1 MTIDTY
7 RNGGSSSLYPN
18 LQPSYLDGQYEK
30 FTDLFTLAH
39 TIKDLTN
46 LVKEIDIT
54 TTAIDADLEHYAVLN
69 LKKHQQEISNIEL
82 SRAKLSVA
90 IDNSSD
96 LKNLF
101 SSANELGHSLTYKIK
116 SLDHEIGNVDK
127 TLQFVT
133 DVQTLKNNINQANY
147 AIEHKNWTL
156 AAQCINTINNKLD
169 NKLVTGRFASV
180 VIPSTDIPEL
190 PQITVEKWINQL
202 TDTFTTCFNEAADA
216 KNIPDITKYFQL
228 FPLINQEEIG
238 LNCYSKFICSIITDT
253 SRTLINSASKIR
265 TGEDAGESSTKT
277 GIFATI
283 TMKLFE
289 NVSMMLS
296 QHGPLIN
303 KYYGE
308 TYPDAMKFVVTKI
321 QREIDSQVGLVND
334 TFFDVRRIDKVIQDT
349 KLHKFHLLNKRA
361 GTLNSEAQESDTEVD
376 DNDFVSIVEVGD
388 LINEFASIL
397 HHWSL
402 YCNFIT
408 VKYYTPKE
416 EQQSD
421 DIKLP
426 SLIAESNYTK
436 KIYSKYLPAF
446 ESLYRFYFRR
456 SIEKAISIEEVPS
469 LEPYLTIS
477 NVSKSPD
484 QPPISS
490 VIEDFILVLNSTLR
504 SVIDTAQPTTLKN
517 FFRQCLPV
525 IQNDLINGFLIKSLN
540 DNQPRYN
547 ASLSLVSS
555 TNGVLSGTASPGITR
570 SSTPLPDSGAGA
582 ASAGIGFF
590 KGASSALG
598 NVVGGAAT
606 VAGSITT
613 TASNNIKL
621 TNFVIYLNTVAMGQE
636 YIEKIFDNI
645 TKKDAKSLKRNYPF
659 GKDGEKIY
667 YVLETEFLNPITN
680 VMNKIVQDSLLNFYN
695 QSLKN
700 KILNLINEVFPDVH
714 DSNYI
719 IYSSSV
725 LNDTSSILKFTNTW
739 QSLIRPYKQS
749 FHKTLIFDKLLRLLV
764 MNLANLIE
772 KKIMAV
778 LKKFKIN
785 ELGSM
790 KLEKDLSFIINEVCE
805 DNYELREKFVR
816 VTQLVLLVG
825 MDDDEYELS
834 IQHKSVAESTGDE
847 EENDN
852 NETDLLGMNWV
863 LTPLER
869 KQARKFRI

>member
-1 MTIDTY
+1 MPASTY
-7 RNGGSSSLYPN
+7 RNGGSSPFPN
-18 LQPSYLDGQYEK
+18 LQPSYLDGQYDK
-30 FTDLFTLAH
+30 FSGLFTLAH
-39 TIKDLTN
+39 TTKDLIN
-46 LVKEIDIT
+46 LVKEIDLT
-54 TTAIDADLEHYAVLN
+54 TNAIDADLEHYAVLN
-69 LKKHQQEISNIEL
+69 LQKHQQEISNIEL
-82 SRAKLSVA
+82 NRAKLSTA

-96 LKNLF
+96 LKKLF

-169 NKLVTGRFASV
+169 SELVTGKFASV

-190 PQITVEKWINQL
+190 PQLTVDKWVKEL
-202 TDTFTTCFNEAADA
+202 TETFTSRFNEAAEA

-228 FPLINQEEIG
+228 FPLINQEETG
-238 LNCYSKFICSIITDT
+238 LNCYSKFICSVITDT

-265 TGEDAGESSTKT
+265 DETESTTKT

-283 TMKLFE
+283 TMQLFE

-308 TYPDAMKFVVTKI
+308 TYPEAIKFVVTKI
-321 QREIDSQVGLVND
+321 QREVDSQIGLVND
-334 TFFDVRRIDKVIQDT
+334 TFFDVRRIDKVIQDI
-349 KLHKFHLLNKRA
+349 KLHRFHLLNKRTSMDTA
-361 GTLNSEAQESDTEVD
+361 ETDTEVD
-376 DNDFVSIVEVGD
+376 DTDFVSIVEVGD

-408 VKYYTPKE
+408 VKYYTVD
-416 EQQSD
+416 QQSD
-421 DIKLP
+421 DVKLP
-426 SLIAESNYTK
+426 TLIAESNYTK

-446 ESLYRFYFRR
+446 ESLYRFHFRR
-456 SIEKAISIEEVPS
+456 SIEKAISIEETPS
-469 LEPYLTIS
+469 LDLYLSASSIS
-477 NVSKSPD
+477 KPPD

-504 SVIDTAQPTTLKN
+504 SVIDTAQPATLKN
-517 FFRQCLPV
+517 FLTTCLPM
-525 IQNDLINGFLIKSLN
+525 IQDDFINGFLIKSLN
-540 DNQPRYN
+540 ENQPRYN
-547 ASLSLVSS
+547 ASLSLITVA
-555 TNGVLSGTASPGITR
+555 GVLSGTASPGVTR
-570 SSTPLPDSGAGA
+570 SSTPLPESGA
-582 ASAGIGFF
+582 AGMGFF

-598 NVVGGAAT
+598 NVVAPTAA
-606 VAGSITT
+606 
-613 TASNNIKL
+613 NNIKL
-621 TNFVIYLNTVAMGQE
+621 SQFVIYLNTVAMGQE
-636 YIEKIFDNI
+636 YVEKIFNNL
-645 TKKDAKSLKRNYPF
+645 TKKDEKTLKRNYPF

-667 YVLETEFLNPITN
+667 YVLETEFLTPIVG
-680 VMNKIVQDSLLNFYN
+680 VMNKIIQDSLLNFYN

-700 KILNLINEVFPDVH
+700 KIVTLINEVFPDVN

-725 LNDTSSILKFTNTW
+725 LNDTTSILKFTNTW
-739 QSLIRPYKQS
+739 QSLIRPYKQT
-749 FHKTLIFDKLLRLLV
+749 FHKTLVFDKLLRLLV
-764 MNLANLIE
+764 MNLASLIE
-772 KKIMAV
+772 KRIMAL

-805 DNYELREKFVR
+805 DNYELRERFVR

-834 IQHKSVAESTGDE
+834 IQHKSAVESTLGD
-847 EENDN
+847 NDN
-852 NETDLLGMNWV
+852 ESDLLGMNWV

-869 KQARKFRI
+869 KLARKMRI

>member
-1 MTIDTY
+1 MPASTY
-7 RNGGSSSLYPN
+7 RNGGSSPFPN
-18 LQPSYLDGQYEK
+18 LQPSYLDAQYDK
-30 FTDLFTLAH
+30 FSGLFTLAH
-39 TIKDLTN
+39 TTKDLIN
-46 LVKEIDIT
+46 LVKEIDLT
-54 TTAIDADLEHYAVLN
+54 TNAIDADLEHYAVLN

-82 SRAKLSVA
+82 SRAKLSTA

-96 LKNLF
+96 LKKLF

-169 NKLVTGRFASV
+169 SELVTGKFASA

-190 PQITVEKWINQL
+190 PQITVDKWVKEL
-202 TDTFTTCFNEAADA
+202 TETFTSRFNEAAEA

-228 FPLINQEEIG
+228 FPLINQEETG
-238 LNCYSKFICSIITDT
+238 LNCYSKFICSVITDT

-265 TGEDAGESSTKT
+265 DETESTTKT

-283 TMKLFE
+283 TMQLFE

-308 TYPDAMKFVVTKI
+308 TYPEAMKFVVTKI
-321 QREIDSQVGLVND
+321 QREVDSQIGLVND
-334 TFFDVRRIDKVIQDT
+334 TFFDVRRIDKVIQDI

-361 GTLNSEAQESDTEVD
+361 SIDTAETDTELD
-376 DNDFVSIVEVGD
+376 DTDFVSIVEVGD

-408 VKYYTPKE
+408 VKYYTVD
-416 EQQSD
+416 QQSD
-421 DIKLP
+421 DVKLP
-426 SLIAESNYTK
+426 TLIAESNYTK

-446 ESLYRFYFRR
+446 ESLYRFHFRR
-456 SIEKAISIEEVPS
+456 SIEKAISIEETPS
-469 LEPYLTIS
+469 LDLYLS
-477 NVSKSPD
+477 ASSVSKPPD

-504 SVIDTAQPTTLKN
+504 SVIDTAQPATLKN
-517 FFRQCLPV
+517 FLTTCLPM
-525 IQNDLINGFLIKSLN
+525 IQDDFINGFLIKSLN
-540 DNQPRYN
+540 ENQPRYN
-547 ASLSLVSS
+547 ASLSLITVP
-555 TNGVLSGTASPGITR
+555 GALSGTASPGVTR
-570 SSTPLPDSGAGA
+570 SSTPLPESGA
-582 ASAGIGFF
+582 AGMGFF

-598 NVVGGAAT
+598 NVVAPTAA
-606 VAGSITT
+606 
-613 TASNNIKL
+613 NNIKL
-621 TNFVIYLNTVAMGQE
+621 SQFVIYLNTVAMGQE
-636 YIEKIFDNI
+636 YVEKIFNNL
-645 TKKDAKSLKRNYPF
+645 TKKDEKTLKRNYPF

-667 YVLETEFLNPITN
+667 YVLETEFLTPIVG
-680 VMNKIVQDSLLNFYN
+680 VMNKIIQDSLLNFYN

-700 KILNLINEVFPDVH
+700 KIVTLINEVFPDVN

-725 LNDTSSILKFTNTW
+725 LNDTTSILKFTNTW
-739 QSLIRPYKQS
+739 QSLIRPYKQT
-749 FHKTLIFDKLLRLLV
+749 FHKALVFDKLLRLLV
-764 MNLANLIE
+764 MNLASMIE
-772 KKIMAV
+772 KRIMAL

-805 DNYELREKFVR
+805 DNYELRERFVR

-834 IQHKSVAESTGDE
+834 IQHKSAVESTLGD
-847 EENDN
+847 NDN
-852 NETDLLGMNWV
+852 ESDLLGMNWV

-869 KQARKFRI
+869 KLARKLRI